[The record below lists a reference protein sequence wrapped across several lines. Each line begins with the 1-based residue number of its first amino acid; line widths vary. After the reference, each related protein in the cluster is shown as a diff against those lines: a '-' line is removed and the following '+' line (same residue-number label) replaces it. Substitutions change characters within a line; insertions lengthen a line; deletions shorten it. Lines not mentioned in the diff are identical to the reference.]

1 MRSRNSLMRER
12 REAYR
17 DARLIVI
24 ASEGKDTER
33 IYFKAL
39 AKEYTNP
46 RVHVHILERSVDEQ
60 NNGEKG
66 EGHHGGSISPDALY
80 SFSTVLVPDVPASGM
95 AVAAVSRDA
104 YQGMPEE

>member
-12 REAYR
+12 QEAFR

-46 RVHVHILERSVDEQ
+46 RVYSQ
-60 NNGEKG
+60 
-66 EGHHGGSISPDALY
+66 ALY
-80 SFSTVLVPDVPASGM
+80 EGKTGFFGSSDYKSGVSVWSVSASKNFRARPSFPRRCGNA
-95 AVAAVSRDA
+95 
-104 YQGMPEE
+104 

>member
-12 REAYR
+12 QEAFR

-46 RVHVHILERSVDEQ
+46 RVHVHILVKTIPEFTYCFISDTCVL
-60 NNGEKG
+60 NGRKV
-66 EGHHGGSISPDALY
+66 ITWIL
-80 SFSTVLVPDVPASGM
+80 
-95 AVAAVSRDA
+95 
-104 YQGMPEE
+104 